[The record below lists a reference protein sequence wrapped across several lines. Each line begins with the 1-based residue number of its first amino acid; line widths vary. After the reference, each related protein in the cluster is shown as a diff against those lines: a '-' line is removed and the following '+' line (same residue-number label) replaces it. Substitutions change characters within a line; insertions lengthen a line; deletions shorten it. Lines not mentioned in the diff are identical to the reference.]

1 VSAADYGRQKIAQW
15 GDPFTPPQ
23 TRTRCI
29 RYATGKWPWG
39 GEWKTC
45 IEWATDIKTMQVA
58 VFAKV
63 LGPDNLSEAA
73 ASAVQDAAKV
83 CAATAAAAAAAF
95 IAGTPSPEIA
105 GRLAAGYAAASET
118 FSGCIGAK
126 ASALTT
132 VGVGTAV
139 LKLAFESETFW
150 SKWSNE

>member
-1 VSAADYGRQKIAQW
+1 
-15 GDPFTPPQ
+15 
-23 TRTRCI
+23 
-29 RYATGKWPWG
+29 
-39 GEWKTC
+39 
-45 IEWATDIKTMQVA
+45 MQVA

-63 LGPDNLSEAA
+63 LGPDNLSKAA

-83 CAATAAAAAAAF
+83 CAATAAAAAAES

-105 GRLAAGYAAASET
+105 GRLAAGYAAASAT

-132 VGVGTAV
+132 VGVDTAV
-139 LKLAFESETFW
+139 LKFAFESETFW